1 MINISQTIEA
11 EPLSEIFS
19 RATENIFA
27 GHGFYVTFAGM
38 MAVFLGLL
46 VLWIFINA
54 FKKFATIQA
63 QGFKKPKK
71 SEPLVDKSLSPIS
84 MVGKSDLPRLAAIIA
99 ATCAYC
105 EEFEEDHIETLKL
118 RDIDQEISPWAVV
131 AREQMLRK

>member
-1 MINISQTIEA
+1 MIHISHTVEVQ
-11 EPLSEIFS
+11 PLSELLNK
-19 RATENIFA
+19 ATENIFA

-46 VLWIFINA
+46 VLWAFING
-54 FKKFATIQA
+54 FKKFAEFQA
-63 QGFKKPKK
+63 KGFTKPKK
-71 SEPLVDKSLSPIS
+71 PEPLVDESLSPIS
-84 MVGKSDLPRLAAIIA
+84 MVGSRDLAQLAAVIA

-118 RDIDQEISPWAVV
+118 KEIDQEISPWSVV